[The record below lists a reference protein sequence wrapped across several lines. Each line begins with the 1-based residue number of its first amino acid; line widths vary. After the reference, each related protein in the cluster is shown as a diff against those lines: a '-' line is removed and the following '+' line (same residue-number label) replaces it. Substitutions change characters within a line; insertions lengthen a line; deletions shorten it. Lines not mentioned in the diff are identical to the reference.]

1 MIRDEECPMLIL
13 RDSSDLRL
21 MITFEMR
28 RRPLNAF
35 KDRKPKALD
44 KSIENIV
51 SCSFEF
57 VEIVNII
64 VWKSL

>member
-1 MIRDEECPMLIL
+1 MLIL

-57 VEIVNII
+57 VEIVN
-64 VWKSL
+64 VM